1 MTPSTDGPQGPVSLG
16 GRGVRDILPPSCGGK
31 VCWVCGWSLGDTGCV
46 PCPWRF
52 LTPFPRGRDQSSPGL
67 CAQIREEIDH
77 YGIRIYQFPECDSDE
92 DEEFKLQ
99 DQALKVGWAPAAPGP
114 WGAHRPWCQAQWVWD
129 VSHGAGHLPEL
140 LPPAARW
147 DAETLLRAPPP
158 HSQGSG
164 AS

>member
-16 GRGVRDILPPSCGGK
+16 GVGVSVTSCPPPVGERFAG
-31 VCWVCGWSLGDTGCV
+31 SLGDTGCV

-114 WGAHRPWCQAQWVWD
+114 WGAHCPWCQARWVWD

-147 DAETLLRAPPP
+147 DGETLL
-158 HSQGSG
+158 
-164 AS
+164 